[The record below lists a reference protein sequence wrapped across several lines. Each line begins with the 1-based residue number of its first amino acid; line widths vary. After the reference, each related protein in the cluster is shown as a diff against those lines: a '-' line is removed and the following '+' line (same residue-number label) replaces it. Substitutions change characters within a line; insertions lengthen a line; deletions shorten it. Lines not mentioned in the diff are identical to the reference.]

1 VNMVFEELADF
12 LFFSREKGGGGG
24 GASKQVLLGLLSW
37 ERVNFNS

>member
-1 VNMVFEELADF
+1 MVFEELADF
-12 LFFSREKGGGGG
+12 LFFSREKGGGG